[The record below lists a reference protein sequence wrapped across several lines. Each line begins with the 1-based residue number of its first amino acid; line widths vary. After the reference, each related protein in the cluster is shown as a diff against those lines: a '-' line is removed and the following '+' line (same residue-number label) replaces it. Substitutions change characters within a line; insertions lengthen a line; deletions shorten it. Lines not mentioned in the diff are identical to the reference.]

1 MIEKKDVV
9 FILKG
14 KVSLLSSVME
24 MDSYQQI
31 FENKMKELSQ
41 HHSSTKSDEAA
52 VDDDMGIEKVNCL
65 PNVGKAAVCQDATTT
80 TTDWSTLSQW
90 IQCMCIVT
98 FDLNLGQALEFI
110 YPKEFTPTDQ
120 EVTNICYMA
129 FPDSNSGCMGDT
141 KFHMRLRMSPDT
153 NRIAI
158 SQKFRCYNS
167 DCPPVLKADQSHY
180 WGFVYFRQKRDANL
194 PRGYFQ
200 KSFIIVT
207 RLPFFNLYYEMLTHL
222 AQKYFDEGEGVLIEA
237 CRQINSEWPQLQVGG
252 TFNLPLF
259 EQCYQILVPRASSRK
274 SAQQYENSENNE
286 KEKLSRPR
294 SIKVIS
300 SVNEIELFHSL
311 SFIVDHM
318 YTLWELVLTAE
329 PIVVVGTSPAD
340 CSQMVQTLLALIA
353 PLEYCA
359 EARPYFTIHDSE
371 FKEFT
376 RECGKVPPPLILGVT
391 NPFFIKLLKEWP
403 HMLRLVDNQ
412 VRNILA
418 KINNNFSCN
427 S

>member
-1 MIEKKDVV
+1 MDNQKALD
-9 FILKG
+9 FDKG
-14 KVSLLSSVME
+14 ESMLTSSNEENKIQVDNVTVLRKSPAVSLL
-24 MDSYQQI
+24 
-31 FENKMKELSQ
+31 NL
-41 HHSSTKSDEAA
+41 EALEA
-52 VDDDMGIEKVNCL
+52 CCGEQNW
-65 PNVGKAAVCQDATTT
+65 TR
-80 TTDWSTLSQW
+80 LSQW

-98 FDLNLGQALEFI
+98 FDLNLGQTLEFV
-110 YPKEFTPTDQ
+110 YPLDFIPNEQ

-153 NRIAI
+153 NRTIN
-158 SQKFRCYNS
+158 SQQFRCYNS

-180 WGFVYFRQKRDANL
+180 WGFVYFRQKRDPNL

-207 RLPFFNLYYEMLTHL
+207 RLPFFNLYYEMLTQL
-222 AQKYFDEGEGVLIEA
+222 AKKYFNEGEEIIKQA
-237 CRQINSEWPQLQVGG
+237 CRQINTEWPQLQVGV
-252 TFNLPLF
+252 TYNLPLF
-259 EQCYQILVPRASSRK
+259 DQCYQILIPRASSRK
-274 SAQQYENSENNE
+274 TTSSHNDSPENSYTD
-286 KEKLSRPR
+286 KLLLYKPVSV
-294 SIKVIS
+294 KVIA
-300 SVNEIELFHSL
+300 SVNEVELFHSL
-311 SFIVDHM
+311 SFIIDHM

-340 CSQMVQTLLALIA
+340 CSHMVQTLVALIS

-376 RECGKVPPPLILGVT
+376 RESGKIPPPLILGVT
-391 NPFFIKLLKEWP
+391 NPFFVKLLKDWP

-412 VRNILA
+412 VNNIELIRVCSLILNCLLKA
-418 KINNNFSCN
+418 KI
-427 S
+427 

>member
-1 MIEKKDVV
+1 MDKQKQINLQQEAENPNTDNARNDTLDEKTITVIRKSPA
-9 FILKG
+9 
-14 KVSLLSSVME
+14 VSLLNLDNME
-24 MDSYQQI
+24 A
-31 FENKMKELSQ
+31 
-41 HHSSTKSDEAA
+41 STDGGVEQ
-52 VDDDMGIEKVNCL
+52 N
-65 PNVGKAAVCQDATTT
+65 
-80 TTDWSTLSQW
+80 WSRLSQW

-98 FDLNLGQALEFI
+98 FDLNLGQALEFV
-110 YPKEFTPTDQ
+110 YPTDFIPTEQ

-153 NRIAI
+153 SRTVN
-158 SQKFRCYNS
+158 SNQFRSYNS

-180 WGFVYFRQKRDANL
+180 WGFVYFRQKRDPNL

-207 RLPFFNLYYEMLTHL
+207 RLPFFNLYYEMLSLL
-222 AQKYFDEGEGVLIEA
+222 AQKYFSEGEEVLKQA
-237 CRQINSEWPQLQVGG
+237 CRQINTEWPPLQVGV
-252 TFNLPLF
+252 TYNLPLF
-259 EQCYQILVPRASSRK
+259 DQCYQILLPRASSRK
-274 SAQQYENSENNE
+274 TASQNESPDNSCTE
-286 KEKLSRPR
+286 KMFIYKPVT
-294 SIKVIS
+294 IKVIA
-300 SVNEIELFHSL
+300 SVNEVELFHSL
-311 SFIVDHM
+311 SFIIDHM

-340 CSQMVQTLLALIA
+340 CSHMVQTLVALIA

-391 NPFFIKLLKEWP
+391 NPFFIKLLKDWP

-412 VRNILA
+412 VSVLIIDKMIKLF
-418 KINNNFSCN
+418 KIIFTTEKF
-427 S
+427 